1 MTELEQARARFAA
14 DKYATETTGIELE
27 AVGEGFARC
36 GLLLDARH
44 YNAVGSVMGGV
55 LFTLADFAFAVAA
68 NHGLPPTVSLSTQAA
83 FVRAPR
89 GKRLSAEARCV
100 RRGQSTCFYQ
110 VEVTDEDGGIV
121 AIVGISG
128 FIKTR

>member
-14 DKYATETTGIELE
+14 DRYATEATGIELE

-36 GLLLDARH
+36 GLTLNTRH
-44 YNAVGSVMGGV
+44 VNAAGGVMGGV

-68 NHGLPPTVSLSTQAA
+68 NHRLPTTVSLSCQIA
-83 FVRAPR
+83 FLRAPH

-100 RRGQSTCFYQ
+100 RRGRSTCYYQ
-110 VEVTDEDGGIV
+110 VDITDEQGDL
-121 AIVGISG
+121 AATVGISG
-128 FIKTR
+128 FIMAE